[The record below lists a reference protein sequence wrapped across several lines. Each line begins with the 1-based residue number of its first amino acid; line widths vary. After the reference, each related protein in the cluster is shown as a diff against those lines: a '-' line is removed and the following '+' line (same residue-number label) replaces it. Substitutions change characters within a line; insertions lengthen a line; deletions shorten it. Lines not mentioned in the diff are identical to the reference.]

1 MLITFLSYSSNWQ
14 EMAALLL
21 LLLLFITVIAS
32 WESEELNYM
41 Y

>member
-1 MLITFLSYSSNWQ
+1 MIITFLSDSSNWQ
-14 EMAALLL
+14 KMAALLL
-21 LLLLFITVIAS
+21 LFITAIAS